1 MSLWPLLN
9 TLQFAFI
16 FGWTG
21 LWITLALL
29 VSVVTRSRRLPLAMA
44 RRVWAPGIVAV
55 AGARLEIRGLE
66 LLDRGEAYYF
76 ASNHQSLGD
85 IPVLYA
91 SLPFPLRFIAKR
103 ELARIPFL
111 GWYIRAM
118 GMVTIDRKIRTSG
131 FEGIHRAAELL
142 REGAAILS
150 FPEGTRSRDGA
161 VGRFKTAGFVAPIEA
176 GAPVVPVALWGVHE
190 VLPPRT
196 FRLRPGTIGV
206 GLGRPIPTE
215 GLDPRDRMSLAR
227 ECQHAVEELQRE
239 LRAEISPSLS
249 SPAAEQAG
257 DG

>member
-21 LWITLALL
+21 FWIVLALI
-29 VSVVTRSRRLPLAMA
+29 VSLVTRSRRVPLAMA
-44 RRVWAPGIVAV
+44 RHLWAPGIVA
-55 AGARLEIRGLE
+55 AAAARLEVRGLE
-66 LLDRGEAYYF
+66 HLDLDGAYYF

-91 SLPFPLRFIAKR
+91 ALPFPLRFVAKR

-118 GMVTIDRKIRTSG
+118 GMVTIDRRNRTSG
-131 FEGIHRAAELL
+131 YAGIHRAAELL
-142 REGAAILS
+142 RDGAAILT
-150 FPEGTRSRDGA
+150 FPGGTRSRDGS
-161 VGRFKTAGFVAPIEA
+161 VGRFKTAGFMAPIEA
-176 GAPVVPVALWGVHE
+176 GAPVVPVALWGAHE

-206 GLGRPIPTE
+206 AVGRPISTE
-215 GLDPRDRMSLAR
+215 GLEPRDRRVLAR
-227 ECQHAVEELQRE
+227 ECQDAVETLQRE
-239 LRAEISPSLS
+239 LRANISP
-249 SPAAEQAG
+249 
-257 DG
+257 